1 MDLNDYYTDI
11 NPDFSF
17 RELRRKIERY
27 RIVMQARVLLDKRD
41 TIKRTGK
48 TDIQKIAS
56 ETKQTIQ
63 TLRGRLETSV
73 KGSVRTGIEE
83 AVDKHSS
90 LYDTITQS

>member
-11 NPDFSF
+11 DPDFSF

-63 TLRGRLETSV
+63 TLRGRLETSI